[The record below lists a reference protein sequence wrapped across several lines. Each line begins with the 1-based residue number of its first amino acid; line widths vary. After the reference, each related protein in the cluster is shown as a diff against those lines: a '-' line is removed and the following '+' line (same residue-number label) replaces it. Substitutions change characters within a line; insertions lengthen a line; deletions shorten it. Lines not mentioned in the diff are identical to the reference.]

1 MQVIR
6 KPLKTS
12 VIIFLI
18 ILIYGAG
25 FVKSELP
32 LLFCV
37 CFAIHNGSFWET
49 TAVSL
54 IMGIITCTYG
64 SYGFLQGVLMCVYMS
79 YVFLMFV
86 PVKKP
91 FLKKTG
97 LFSVGAFIFLGTA
110 AINNIL
116 LFILIYFFCKKIY
129 TDKEKF
135 IFLQM

>member
-18 ILIYGAG
+18 IIIYGAG

-37 CFAIHNGSFWET
+37 CFAIHNRSFWET
-49 TAVSL
+49 TIVSL

-79 YVFLMFV
+79 YIFLVFV

-91 FLKKTG
+91 FLKKTV
-97 LFSVGAFIFLGTA
+97 LFFACALIFFGDASV
-110 AINNIL
+110 NNTL
-116 LFILIYFFCKKIY
+116 LFALIYFFCKKIY

-135 IFLQM
+135 IFLQA